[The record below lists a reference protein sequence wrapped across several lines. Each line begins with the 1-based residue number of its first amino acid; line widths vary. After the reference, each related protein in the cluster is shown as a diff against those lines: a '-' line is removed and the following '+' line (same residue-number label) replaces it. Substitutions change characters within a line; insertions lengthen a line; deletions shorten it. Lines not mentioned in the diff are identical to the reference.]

1 MSRAIVTKTG
11 RVSKRLP
18 LLLIISVS
26 LQSAN
31 RERKEKGLQW
41 RIAILVSAAI
51 AISYLDRQALP
62 VAVKAISKDIPL
74 TNSQFSA
81 LQSAFLISYA
91 LMYAGGGKL
100 VDVLGTYRGFTV
112 IMLFWSLAC
121 ASHALATN
129 FLLLATSRFLLGIG
143 EGGGFPAATRAV
155 AEWFPTRE
163 RATAMGII
171 NAGTAVGAVIAPP
184 LIAAVLGYTNWRWI
198 FVLTGGLG
206 LLWAAGWQFL
216 YVSPGESSGG
226 IEMAANA
233 TCGPELES
241 TAPFPWTHLFRI
253 REAWGLV
260 TAKFLSDAAWF
271 FYLFWLPKYL
281 YDARGFDIKAV
292 GTFAW
297 MPSAAAGVGCLL
309 GGGFS
314 SYLVRRQFSL
324 GTARKV
330 ALGLSAVVM
339 PCVMLIPRVPVSWAI
354 ALFCLAYFGQ
364 QSWSTLVMVLPAD
377 LFPQSVV
384 GSVAGLV
391 GFGGAMGGIVFGE
404 IAGYLLDHGFGYGL
418 VFGIAGLLHV
428 VAFFI
433 ILAAVPTMV
442 PLKLERKLSYGGV
455 Q

>member
-1 MSRAIVTKTG
+1 MR
-11 RVSKRLP
+11 
-18 LLLIISVS
+18 
-26 LQSAN
+26 
-31 RERKEKGLQW
+31 W

-62 VAVKAISKDIPL
+62 VAVKAISSDIPL

-81 LQSAFLISYA
+81 LQSAFLFSYA

-100 VDVLGTYRGFTV
+100 VDILGTHRGFTV

-121 ASHALATN
+121 ASHALATS
-129 FLLLATSRFLLGIG
+129 FVLLATSRFLLGIG

-155 AEWFPTRE
+155 AEWFPTKE

-171 NAGTAVGAVIAPP
+171 NAGTAVGAVVAPP
-184 LIAAVLGYTNWRWI
+184 LIATVLGYTNWRWI

-206 LLWAAGWQFL
+206 LLWAGWWRL
-216 YVSPGESSGG
+216 SYVALGGPSGWFDVDT
-226 IEMAANA
+226 NA
-233 TCGPELES
+233 SQGPDATS
-241 TAPFPWTHLFRI
+241 RARFPWTHLFRV
-253 REAWGLV
+253 RETWGLV
-260 TAKFLSDAAWF
+260 TAKFFSDAAWF

-297 MPSAAAGVGCLL
+297 MPSAAAGAGCLL

-324 GTARKV
+324 GMARKL
-330 ALGLSAVVM
+330 ALGLSAGVM
-339 PCVMLIPRVPVSWAI
+339 PLVILIPRVPVSWAI
-354 ALFCLAYFGQ
+354 ALFCVAYFGQ

-377 LFPQSVV
+377 LFPQNVV

-391 GFGGAMGGIVFGE
+391 GFGGAMGGIAFGE
-404 IAGYLLDHGFGYGL
+404 VAGYLLDHGFGFGL

-428 VAFFI
+428 GAFLI
-433 ILAAVPTMV
+433 ILATIPVML
-442 PLKLERKLSYGGV
+442 PLRLGPKFSYGEA